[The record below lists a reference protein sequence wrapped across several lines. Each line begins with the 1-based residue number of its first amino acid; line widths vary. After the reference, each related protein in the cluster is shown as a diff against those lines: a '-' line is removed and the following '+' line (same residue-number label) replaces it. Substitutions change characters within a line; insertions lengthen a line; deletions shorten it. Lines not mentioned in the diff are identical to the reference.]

1 MKVQKDDLKELMALL
16 PSSIKTT
23 KEFTTKTKMVIAQL
37 ILMNGLDKVKNDGYF
52 FVTNQKLVEE
62 LGITEK
68 TIIKILRNLE
78 QHNFIS
84 RKVGKRGEASEYIVN
99 EDIIKS
105 FGNTVKIHCKKE
117 NEITV
122 SNYSNN
128 LENTVINYSNKIND
142 LILIINDLTKS
153 NKELIDKVNQL
164 EITVLNYSNKIEN
177 YSTDTETDSESDIEK
192 ESYINNIN
200 KILENIYN
208 KKLLNNIK
216 EKTEEVGFVDNPTSI
231 SEIEDTES
239 TPMGNGTNDEDEA
252 LDMIFGK
259 EEKIENNTAFQ
270 PTEVGMQIIEE
281 KETPSMKEK
290 FEKNL
295 NLLLNRLND
304 SKSLTDLED
313 KVVKLCDWIER
324 CESSYTPSELESIK
338 EKVSSTYVSIHNRM
352 FEEIEELERQSMEDI
367 ENDFFNNIECNPH
380 TAKTIAQTKKEEK
393 EQKANTKTKEQFIA
407 DLKEYKNTI
416 MNQENLEDAKQQFKM
431 FCNLKDKTIREYEL
445 IPMVA
450 DIIKEIDTQIE
461 ANKTFLTTF
470 NIQNNESITD
480 NKKTQEIASCEA
492 TKGIVGYR
500 VEEEYPF

>member
-1 MKVQKDDLKELMALL
+1 MEFEERIVKLNRNEIITYTNNVTDNVTNYVTNNDTKCN
-16 PSSIKTT
+16 TT
-23 KEFTTKTKMVIAQL
+23 KDNI
-37 ILMNGLDKVKNDGYF
+37 N
-52 FVTNQKLVEE
+52 
-62 LGITEK
+62 
-68 TIIKILRNLE
+68 KIDN
-78 QHNFIS
+78 
-84 RKVGKRGEASEYIVN
+84 
-99 EDIIKS
+99 
-105 FGNTVKIHCKKE
+105 KE
-117 NEITV
+117 NI
-122 SNYSNN
+122 NN
-128 LENTVINYSNKIND
+128 IY
-142 LILIINDLTKS
+142 
-153 NKELIDKVNQL
+153 
-164 EITVLNYSNKIEN
+164 
-177 YSTDTETDSESDIEK
+177 
-192 ESYINNIN
+192 NNIN
-200 KILENIYN
+200 KENNNINIYIEN
-208 KKLLNNIK
+208 SEEIEVIETSISENDKEENNLK
-216 EKTEEVGFVDNPTSI
+216 NEEVGFVDNPTSI

-313 KVVKLCDWIER
+313 KVIKLCDWIER

-470 NIQNNESITD
+470 NIQDKESITD

>member
-78 QHNFIS
+78 EHNFIS

-153 NKELIDKVNQL
+153 NKELIDKVNEL

-192 ESYINNIN
+192 ESI
-200 KILENIYN
+200 
-208 KKLLNNIK
+208 
-216 EKTEEVGFVDNPTSI
+216 TE
-231 SEIEDTES
+231 
-239 TPMGNGTNDEDEA
+239 
-252 LDMIFGK
+252 
-259 EEKIENNTAFQ
+259 
-270 PTEVGMQIIEE
+270 
-281 KETPSMKEK
+281 
-290 FEKNL
+290 
-295 NLLLNRLND
+295 
-304 SKSLTDLED
+304 
-313 KVVKLCDWIER
+313 
-324 CESSYTPSELESIK
+324 
-338 EKVSSTYVSIHNRM
+338 
-352 FEEIEELERQSMEDI
+352 
-367 ENDFFNNIECNPH
+367 
-380 TAKTIAQTKKEEK
+380 
-393 EQKANTKTKEQFIA
+393 
-407 DLKEYKNTI
+407 
-416 MNQENLEDAKQQFKM
+416 
-431 FCNLKDKTIREYEL
+431 
-445 IPMVA
+445 
-450 DIIKEIDTQIE
+450 
-461 ANKTFLTTF
+461 
-470 NIQNNESITD
+470 
-480 NKKTQEIASCEA
+480 
-492 TKGIVGYR
+492 
-500 VEEEYPF
+500 